1 MPKSRNRKNHKQKVK
16 ARNQKIQGAIK
27 KYRDNMENEMKSYL
41 DKLSKLSGMTESLSN
56 EEKSEPVQ

>member
-41 DKLSKLSGMTESLSN
+41 DKLSGMTESLSN